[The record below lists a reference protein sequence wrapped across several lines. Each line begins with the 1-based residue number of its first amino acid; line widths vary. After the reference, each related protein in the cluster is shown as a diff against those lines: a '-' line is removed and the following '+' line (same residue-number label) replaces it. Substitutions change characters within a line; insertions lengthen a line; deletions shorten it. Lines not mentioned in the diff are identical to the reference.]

1 MLSCLRAGAWWWHVV
16 ARFQT
21 GAGQWRSS
29 VPVPDQSARM
39 AGGGDRAFGPRSFPC
54 QAGLAPSLPGL
65 SGQEV
70 LVRRCRALSV
80 SGGPG
85 TCSAEC
91 FPGLVVPGRRLRQG
105 PGARMLD
112 HFLSDPWVL
121 PLLLSDCPVAG
132 SSGESG
138 QRTMGS
144 LWLKIWIQLGTEL
157 WTSWLCIRS
166 RELSGMTLM
175 GSRIWF
181 RRRHSSRP
189 MSEKSTRMVR

>member
-1 MLSCLRAGAWWWHVV
+1 MAQFC
-16 ARFQT
+16 T
-21 GAGQWRSS
+21 GAGS
-29 VPVPDQSARM
+29 VRQN
-39 AGGGDRAFGPRSFPC
+39 GGRRRPGVWSQEFP
-54 QAGLAPSLPGL
+54 
-65 SGQEV
+65 
-70 LVRRCRALSV
+70 V
-80 SGGPG
+80 SGGSG
-85 TCSAEC
+85 AVAAGAFRAGGSGQA
-91 FPGLVVPGRRLRQG
+91 VPGAFRVRRAWDTRCRMLSG
-105 PGARMLD
+105 FGGSWPAAASGTGGARMLD

-132 SSGESG
+132 SGGESG

>member
-1 MLSCLRAGAWWWHVV
+1 MPPCRCLVYGTWWHASRPEPGSGAVLYRCRISPPEWRAEETGRLV
-16 ARFQT
+16 PGVSRVRRIWRRRCRGFPGRRFWSG
-21 GAGQWRSS
+21 GAGR
-29 VPVPDQSARM
+29 
-39 AGGGDRAFGPRSFPC
+39 FPC
-54 QAGLAPSLPGL
+54 QAGLGHAVPNAFR
-65 SGQEV
+65 V
-70 LVRRCRALSV
+70 WWFLVGGSV
-80 SGGPG
+80 
-85 TCSAEC
+85 
-91 FPGLVVPGRRLRQG
+91 RDR
-105 PGARMLD
+105 GARMLD

-121 PLLLSDCPVAG
+121 PLLLSECPVAG
-132 SSGESG
+132 SGGESG